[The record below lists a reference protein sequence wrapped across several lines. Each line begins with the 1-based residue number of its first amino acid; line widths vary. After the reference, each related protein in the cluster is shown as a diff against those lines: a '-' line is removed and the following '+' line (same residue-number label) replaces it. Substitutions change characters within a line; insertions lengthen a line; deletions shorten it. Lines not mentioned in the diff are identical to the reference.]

1 MWSASHPPIGDTK
14 MAGSVENAATSPAN
28 AGDPV
33 RSRISQGIV
42 IARMELPSP
51 DEKFEIW

>member
-1 MWSASHPPIGDTK
+1 
-14 MAGSVENAATSPAN
+14 
-28 AGDPV
+28 V
-33 RSRISQGIV
+33 RSRISHGIV